1 MKLHFFVLTIT
12 PLLLKGS
19 AESPGLA
26 VLAIAE
32 FLSVAE
38 KNGKSITVSF
48 YEVDH
53 QDRAMDLLNPEKPP
67 ILVLEDR
74 GRIQFKG
81 LTQVEIYLTISLLSH
96 FFNLATE
103 RKF

>member
-1 MKLHFFVLTIT
+1 MLTII
-12 PLLLKGS
+12 PWLFKGS
-19 AESPGLA
+19 AERPGLA

-32 FLSVAE
+32 FLSAAE
-38 KNGKSITVSF
+38 KNGKSIAVSF

-53 QDRAMDLLNPEKPP
+53 QERAVDLLNPEQTP

-81 LTQVEIYLTISLLSH
+81 LSQVEIYLTIYVAQLLRLEDKGN
-96 FFNLATE
+96 F
-103 RKF
+103 KVG

>member
-1 MKLHFFVLTIT
+1 LISEIALFMLTIT
-12 PLLLKGS
+12 PLLFKGS

-26 VLAIAE
+26 ALAISE

-38 KNGKSITVSF
+38 KHGKSITVSF

-53 QDRAMDLLNPEKPP
+53 QDRAMDLLNPNKPP

-74 GRIQFKG
+74 GRFQFKG
-81 LTQVEIYLTISLLSH
+81 LTQVEIYLTIYIITFSV
-96 FFNLATE
+96 
-103 RKF
+103 